1 VKRNNKFIRF
11 IGDVI
16 AETPFVWMLLLLVI
30 LIIGVGIINLAS
42 ATHVEGALTDEVRR
56 QLISLGVGG
65 IAMLLVLA
73 IDYRHYERFATPALL
88 VCIALLAATLVF
100 APVTRGSQSWLF
112 GGRLQP
118 SELAKIGLVIALA
131 RYFHR
136 NPPGE
141 IRRLRE
147 LVRPGL
153 ITVVPVGLIVMQ
165 RDMGVALLT
174 VCSRDEWRQRRS
186 PDCGTPRR

>member
-1 VKRNNKFIRF
+1 MFGIDRRLLQNF
-11 IGDVI
+11 D
-16 AETPFVWMLLLLVI
+16 WMLLLLVI
-30 LIIGVGIINLAS
+30 SIVGVGIVNLAS
-42 ATHVEGALTDEVRR
+42 ATHVDDELTDEVRR
-56 QLISLGVGG
+56 QLVSLGIGG

-73 IDYRHYERFATPALL
+73 IDYRHYERFAIAALV
-88 VCIALLAATLVF
+88 VCIALLAATLIF
-100 APVTRGSQSWLF
+100 APVIRGSQSWLF

-136 NPPGE
+136 NPPSE

-153 ITVVPVGLIVMQ
+153 ITVVPIGLIVMQ

-174 VCSRDEWRQRRS
+174 LLIASTYLAFTRISWRS
-186 PDCGTPRR
+186 WVGAAVVELPL